1 MNKNMRKE
9 LILGILLA
17 ALWLLLKILPS
28 SGIIMTLLLIAAI
41 ALVVVGLLPDPLHEK
56 VKTEVSKLFKKR

>member
-41 ALVVVGLLPDPLHEK
+41 ALVVVGLLPDPLYEK
-56 VKTEVSKLFKKR
+56 VKTEVSKLFKNR